1 MKLSITAKTSIA
13 GLVILAMLLLV
24 SFMSYQERDEEAKA
38 GRWIVHTHEVL
49 HALEK
54 LHAAVADCDAALRGF
69 VISRQD
75 LFLRS
80 YRAAA
85 LEIKEQEEQL
95 ITLVADNP
103 SQVQRAKRLITLFD
117 EKSRL
122 SDQLA
127 DPRRT
132 TDVAALKQVG
142 AGVGER
148 LTVPIKAL
156 VETMEAEEKHLLARR
171 NDELVTASRNNSFGQ
186 SLLILSALCLLV
198 VAYVLVIRH
207 VKEADRSEL
216 SLRSSKLRFTGIFQQ
231 AFQFIWLLST
241 EGALLQAN
249 QTALDFIGMKRETE
263 VGKPFWETAWW
274 VHQTES
280 REVLKHAL
288 QDASKGQLARLELET
303 TAGDGKPIELD
314 FSFKPLVDDDGE
326 VILIIAE
333 GRDISDFKAA
343 QARLNENQVRLNAI
357 FSSMGEG
364 LYQLDN
370 EGNLIYLNPAGARI
384 LGYENENII
393 GRNMHTLI
401 HTDIPESSDHYT
413 NDSCPILKVMREGA
427 TSQAVD
433 DYFKKSDG
441 SAIPIQYYSAPLISD
456 GEIQG
461 AVVSFADITARKEAQ
476 RRSATQYA
484 MTSVLS
490 QADSVAEAAP
500 RILAQIC
507 EHNGWDAAIF
517 WQVDEQSELL
527 NIVDIWYDPALDLSE
542 WEQSHRAKSLK
553 RGDGLAGR
561 VWASNAPLW
570 IGKQAGEVSQQ
581 LILEASKRGL
591 NSLFAFPVRSDETM
605 LGVIEL
611 FATDAIEPTP
621 DRLQMLNALGSQFGQ
636 FIERKN
642 TEMRLKDREML
653 FQQLAESVEEIFWIS
668 SVKDNKLLYCSP
680 AYERVWGRPL
690 SELYLR
696 PTSYFDAIV
705 EEDRE
710 RAKLDIRKHLLTG
723 NTIEYRI
730 MRPDGAIR
738 WIWSHWTPIFSADNK
753 PERLC
758 GIVHDISE
766 RKEVE
771 KRVNEFYST
780 VSHELRTP
788 LTSIRASLGLLEGG
802 LAGDLSEKAVKLVS
816 IARMESDRLIRLI
829 NDILD
834 IRKIEAGKMELKLQ
848 RTRPRKLID
857 ATISSIQGIA
867 DEAGVKLTADVQ
879 TDAVLNCDSDRMI
892 QVITNLVSNAIK
904 FSPRGSEI
912 SVKVRNTIDM
922 CRFSVIDNGPGIS
935 ADQMPKLFGLFQQL
949 DSSDSRPKG
958 GTGLGLAICKAIVE
972 QHGGKVGVNSNVGVG
987 STFYFDLPLHER
999 KEAMTLTG
1007 IKPFLLERIV
1017 LLIQDDPFLTQAM
1030 QELLA
1035 KENYSV
1041 IQATTIV
1048 QANEWIAR
1056 LLPKAIV
1063 LDLTLSEDDGLEW
1076 IRKLRLEKRTRHVP
1090 VIVVGDRK
1098 ADADTHANPN
1108 ADTNAD
1114 TNANPLLIDWLPKPM
1129 DENRLLQAVK
1139 VAVQETRLQMAKV
1152 LIVEDDVATRQIL
1165 CHQLAEFG
1173 IRAIEAADGEQAMD
1187 MLGAM
1192 TPDLIILDV
1201 GVPPPDGFALIE
1213 LLQQT
1218 SAKSIPLLVYTSLD
1232 LTQDDMR
1239 RLKLGSTRHLI
1250 KSRTSESE
1258 LLAAVRELLTD

>member
-13 GLVILAMLLLV
+13 GLVILTMLLLV
-24 SFMSYQERDEEAKA
+24 SFLSYQQANEEAKA
-38 GRWIVHTHEVL
+38 GSWIVHTHEVL

-54 LHAAVADCDAALRGF
+54 LHASIADSDAELRGF
-69 VISRQD
+69 LIGRQG
-75 LFLRS
+75 LFLES
-80 YRAAA
+80 YRAASI
-85 LEIKEQEEQL
+85 EIKEQEEQL
-95 ITLVADNP
+95 MTLVADNP
-103 SQVQRAKRLITLFD
+103 SQTQRGKQLIAMIN
-117 EKSRL
+117 EKTRL
-122 SDQLA
+122 SDQLS
-127 DPRRT
+127 DPDRT
-132 TDVAALKQVG
+132 TAGAALKLVG
-142 AGVGER
+142 AGTGER
-148 LTVPIKAL
+148 ITAPIKAL
-156 VETMEAEEKHLLARR
+156 IETMEGEEKHLLARR
-171 NDELVTASRNNSFGQ
+171 NEQLLEASRNTAYSQ
-186 SLLILSALCLLV
+186 SLLIASALCLLLT
-198 VAYVLVIRH
+198 AYILIIRH
-207 VKEADRSEL
+207 MKESDRSEV

-231 AFQFIWLLST
+231 AFQFIWILST

-249 QTALDFIGMKRETE
+249 QTALDFIGMHRETE

-274 VHQTES
+274 MHQTS
-280 REVLKHAL
+280 SKDILKRAL
-288 QDASKGQLARLELET
+288 EDAGKGQLIRLELET
-303 TAGDGKPIELD
+303 TTRDGKPIELD
-314 FSFKPLVDDDGE
+314 FSFKPLVGDEGE

-364 LYQLDN
+364 LYQQDN

-401 HTDIPESSDHYT
+401 HSDVPGSSEHYT
-413 NDSCPILKVMREGA
+413 NDSCQILKVMREGA

-433 DYFKKSDG
+433 DYFKRSDG
-441 SAIPIQYYSAPLISD
+441 TAIPVQYYSAPLISD

-461 AVVSFADITARKEAQ
+461 AVVSFADITGRKEAQ

-490 QADSVAEAAP
+490 QADSVPEAAP
-500 RILAQIC
+500 IILAQIC

-517 WQVDEQSELL
+517 WQVDEQSEHL
-527 NIVDIWYDPALDLSE
+527 NIVDIWSNPALDLGD
-542 WEQSHRAKSLK
+542 WEQSYRDRSLK
-553 RGDGLAGR
+553 SGDGLAGR
-561 VWASNAPLW
+561 VWATNAPLW
-570 IGKQAGEVSQQ
+570 IGRHGGELSQQ
-581 LILEASKRGL
+581 LILEAAKRGL
-591 NSLFAFPVRSDETM
+591 HSLFAFPVRSDEKI

-611 FATDAIEPTP
+611 FATDAAEPTP
-621 DRLQMLNALGSQFGQ
+621 ERLQMLNALGSQFGQ
-636 FIERKN
+636 FMERKN

-653 FQQLAESVEEIFWIS
+653 FQQLAENVEEVFWIS
-668 SVKDNKLLYCSP
+668 AVNENKLLYCSP

-690 SELYLR
+690 SELYAR
-696 PTSYFDAIV
+696 PTSYFDAV
-705 EEDRE
+705 VDEDRE
-710 RAKLDIRKHLLTG
+710 RVKLDIRKNMLVG

-730 MRPDGAIR
+730 KRPDGAIR
-738 WIWSHWTPIFSADNK
+738 WIWSHWTPILDADNK

-771 KRVNEFYST
+771 RRVNEFYST

-857 ATISSIQGIA
+857 ATTSSLQSIA
-867 DEAGVKLTADVQ
+867 DEAGVKLTTDVQ

-912 SVKVRNTIDM
+912 SVKVRNTVDT
-922 CRFSVIDNGPGIS
+922 CRFSVIDNGPGIR

-972 QHGGKVGVNSNVGVG
+972 QHGGKIGVSSAGTG
-987 STFYFDLPLHER
+987 STFYFDLPLQER

-1007 IKPFLLERIV
+1007 LRPIVLDRMV
-1017 LLIQDDPFLTQAM
+1017 LLIQNDPFLTQSL
-1030 QELLA
+1030 QESLA
-1035 KENYSV
+1035 KESYSL
-1041 IQATTIV
+1041 IQAETIA
-1048 QANEWIAR
+1048 QANEWIAK
-1056 LLPKAIV
+1056 LLPKAVV
-1063 LDLTLSEDDGLEW
+1063 LDLSLPNGDDWLEW
-1076 IRKLRLEKRTRHVP
+1076 IRKMRLEKRTRYVP
-1090 VIVVGDRK
+1090 LIVVSEQG
-1098 ADADTHANPN
+1098 ADLDISAS
-1108 ADTNAD
+1108 
-1114 TNANPLLIDWLPKPM
+1114 PLLVDWLPKPV
-1129 DENRLLQAVK
+1129 DEKRLLEAVK
-1139 VAVQETRLQMAKV
+1139 VAVLETRLQMAKV

-1165 CHQLAEFG
+1165 CHQLAGFG
-1173 IRAIEAADGEQAMD
+1173 IKAIEAADGEQAINMI
-1187 MLGAM
+1187 GAM
-1192 TPDLIILDV
+1192 TPDLIILDI
-1201 GVPPPDGFALIE
+1201 GVPPPDGFSLVE

-1218 SAKSIPLLVYTSLD
+1218 AAKSTPLLVYTSLD
-1232 LTQDDMR
+1232 LTQDDMS

-1258 LLAAVRELLTD
+1258 LLAAVRELLTA